1 MSPLKSHHIIKGS
14 IKRLPSQGELA
25 SERKRKTRISG
36 RTVSWK
42 QCSSTINQP
51 VAVWPLSNHQLVCY
65 SLWWRRVVA
74 LFPVLYLWVAQGTQD
89 PQSSCV
95 YSAVLVR
102 PTRPSHL
109 ELASCIFLIREI
121 SDQSRHQN
129 PTRTW
134 AGNWGTSVLSK
145 ISPLHSPK
153 EASREWRSSPV
164 FTRTSPIVLAP
175 SGEESICH
183 FPTWALPL
191 KLITCRRKRLEANHN
206 GQVICTQTHLFLF
219 TRSSESFCNFVCCL
233 VG

>member
-42 QCSSTINQP
+42 QCSNTINQP

-65 SLWWRRVVA
+65 SLWWSRVVA
-74 LFPVLYLWVAQGTQD
+74 LFPVLYLRVAQGTQD

-109 ELASCIFLIREI
+109 ELAPCIFLIGADTKIQQHE
-121 SDQSRHQN
+121 Q
-129 PTRTW
+129 
-134 AGNWGTSVLSK
+134 VL
-145 ISPLHSPK
+145 
-153 EASREWRSSPV
+153 RD
-164 FTRTSPIVLAP
+164 
-175 SGEESICH
+175 
-183 FPTWALPL
+183 
-191 KLITCRRKRLEANHN
+191 
-206 GQVICTQTHLFLF
+206 
-219 TRSSESFCNFVCCL
+219 VCAEQD
-233 VG
+233 